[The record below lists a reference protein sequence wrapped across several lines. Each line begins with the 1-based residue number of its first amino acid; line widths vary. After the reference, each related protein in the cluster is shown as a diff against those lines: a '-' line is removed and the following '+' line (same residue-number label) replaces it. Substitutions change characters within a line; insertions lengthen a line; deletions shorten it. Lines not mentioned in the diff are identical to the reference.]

1 MTEKPWVLPAE
12 AASGYGG
19 FEMPLFLLASPI
31 TTQRAPV
38 AFKRKI
44 LMVLGLSSLLSLS
57 SCRIAA
63 PSATEGIGSLL
74 LKGKK
79 IIKSDFLQ
87 GGSWMS
93 PSSASCT
100 MCEIWCI
107 FLAVLLPLSC
117 PRIQAWSQVQGSPG
131 EKADGC
137 MWPGKCV
144 WMASNQQWLRTA
156 GCPCSAHLP

>member
-1 MTEKPWVLPAE
+1 MSEKPWVLPAE

-19 FEMPLFLLASPI
+19 LEMPLFLLASLI
-31 TTQRAPV
+31 TSQRALV
-38 AFKRKI
+38 AFKRKTQ
-44 LMVLGLSSLLSLS
+44 MVLGLPSLLSRL
-57 SCRIAA
+57 AA
-63 PSATEGIGSLL
+63 PSAAEGIGSLL

-79 IIKSDFLQ
+79 KIKSGFLQ
-87 GGSWMS
+87 RGSWMS
-93 PSSASCT
+93 PSPASCT

-117 PRIQAWSQVQGSPG
+117 PRIQEWSQVRGRPG

-144 WMASNQQWLRTA
+144 WMASNQQWLCTA